1 MCFSS
6 NFLSRV
12 HANLFKTCRPNK
24 SFHIQLRRRNTKNSR
39 ISIFCF
45 MVTTHKLGLRGRG
58 HLTMRKIEKLR
69 VTVSF

>member
-1 MCFSS
+1 
-6 NFLSRV
+6 
-12 HANLFKTCRPNK
+12 
-24 SFHIQLRRRNTKNSR
+24 
-39 ISIFCF
+39 